1 MNYDD
6 SMLRLKRTQLI
17 IQTMEGEVLTS
28 VQMEFEGIVNEYIPV
43 ATFRFVMGL
52 KNDQVDAFL
61 KEFKLIT
68 KEKHGQL
75 WLNCSD
81 LMPLFGWTPS

>member
-1 MNYDD
+1 MKYDY

-17 IQTMEGEVLTS
+17 IQTKEGEVLTS
-28 VQMEFEGIVNEYIPV
+28 VELEFEGIVNEYIPV

-52 KNDQVDAFL
+52 KEDQIDQFIA
-61 KEFKLIT
+61 EFKLIT
-68 KEKHGQL
+68 KERHGQL